1 LNGRKFIVPKY
12 GTAAGDE
19 EIAMIRKME
28 ELDLRDKTVFLRVD
42 FNVPIDQGKI
52 TETHRIESALPTIRL
67 VLERARKVIIASHLG
82 RPDGKVVAKFSL
94 APVRDYLERTLGQPV
109 VMAPNC
115 IGADV
120 ERLARDPGHRILL
133 LENLRFHREEE
144 KNDTAFSQSLAAL
157 ADVYVDDA
165 FGAAHRAH
173 ASIAGMAAFFKEK
186 AAGLLLQKE
195 LDYLSRVLFK
205 PESPFVTIL
214 GGAKVSDKIGVIR
227 NLLPKVNT
235 LLIGGGMA
243 YTFLKAKGVEIGR
256 SLIESDKIVLAEA
269 LMKEAAERNVSLLL
283 PVDHI
288 TGDTDKKNPVVGTTQ
303 IPPDRIGLDIGPQTA
318 ARFIDEIRKAKMVLW
333 NGPVGLF
340 EIEPYSQGSR
350 ALALALAE
358 NYSRLVSI
366 IAGGDT
372 VAAVAA
378 AGVADKIT
386 HLSTG
391 GGATLEFLE
400 GRELP
405 GIKALEVAA

>member
-1 LNGRKFIVPKY
+1 
-12 GTAAGDE
+12 
-19 EIAMIRKME
+19 MIRKID
-28 ELDLRDKTVFLRVD
+28 DLNLHDKTVFLRVD

-67 VLERARKVIIASHLG
+67 ILESARKIIIASHLG
-82 RPDGKVVAKFSL
+82 RPDGKVIAKFSL
-94 APVRDYLERTLGQPV
+94 APVRDYLERSLGQPV
-109 VMAPNC
+109 IMAPNC

-133 LENLRFHREEE
+133 LENLRFHKEEE
-144 KNDTAFSQSLAAL
+144 ENDPAFSRSLAAL
-157 ADVYVDDA
+157 ADVYIDDA

-173 ASIAGMAAFFKEK
+173 ASIAGMANLFKEK
-186 AAGLLLQKE
+186 GAGLLLRKE
-195 LDYLSRVLFK
+195 FDYLSRVLSK
-205 PESPFVTIL
+205 PESPFVMIL

-227 NLLPKVNT
+227 NLLPKVNA

-243 YTFLKAKGVEIGR
+243 YTFLKAKGVDIGR
-256 SLIESDKIVLAEA
+256 SLIESDKIALAEA
-269 LMKEAAERNVSLLL
+269 LMKEAAERDISLLL
-283 PVDHI
+283 PLDHV

-303 IPPDRIGLDIGPQTA
+303 IPPDRIGLDIGPQTV

-350 ALALALAE
+350 ALAQALAE
-358 NYSRLVSI
+358 NHSRLVSV

-372 VAAVAA
+372 VAAVTA
-378 AGVADKIT
+378 AGVAGKIT

-405 GIKALEVAA
+405 GIKALEVEA